1 EAEQYEQRGEHPST
15 PNTLIIKILDRVNK
29 FSHQCRP
36 NGSMTRHD
44 PPSPSALVAQ
54 CRALYAAIDR
64 LDQEASARA
73 GVTRSDLRALNQLE
87 QGPVRAGRLAEALG
101 LSSGAVST
109 LIDRLER
116 RGLARRERDPDDRRV
131 VLVAPE
137 PRMFEL
143 LAPLYRSVAERIGA
157 LAESYDPSELR
168 AALAHLR
175 DVTEAYQHALGED

>member
-1 EAEQYEQRGEHPST
+1 MRRARATSDG
-15 PNTLIIKILDRVNK
+15 LIIKILDRVSK
-29 FSHQCRP
+29 LTRHRQP
-36 NGSMTRHD
+36 NGSMDHHD
-44 PPSPSALVAQ
+44 PLSSRALVAQ

-64 LDQEASARA
+64 LDHEAAARA

-87 QGPVRAGRLAEALG
+87 RGPVRAGQLAEVLG

-116 RGLARRERDPDDRRV
+116 RGLARRERDPGDRRV

-143 LAPLYRSVAERIGA
+143 LAPLYRSVAEHIGA
-157 LAESYDPSELR
+157 LAERYDLAEHT
-168 AALAHLR
+168 AALTHLR
-175 DVTEAYQHALGED
+175 NVTEAYRRALGDD